1 VSEQT
6 PPAPGDF
13 GVGSHVA
20 GYRLDEQ
27 IGRGGMAV
35 VYRAYDDRLE
45 RRVALKIL
53 APELARDE
61 EFRLR
66 FIRESRAAAA
76 VDHPN
81 IIPIY
86 EAGEGDGILFIA
98 MRFVDGR
105 DVQRLISD
113 LHPLPAARVCDIVA
127 QVASALDAAHA
138 HGLVH
143 RDVKPGNMLREAT
156 SGRAQADHVYLSDF
170 GLSKHAL
177 GASAALTS
185 QGQFLGT
192 LNYVA
197 PEQIE
202 GRPVDGRTDEYA
214 LACSAF
220 EMLAGEPPF
229 RRNESLA
236 IMWAQLSSAPPS
248 ISSMR
253 PGLLA
258 AADEVMSKALAKAPD
273 DRYPTCLEFAA
284 ALRQAC
290 GFGPGAT
297 SPGPGAPGR
306 GATRAVRPDELAAA
320 SAAAAA
326 GAAGSQPGQQPGPAD
341 TGPGSTRAAGTSVP
355 GADVAPARMPGADPA
370 GPAEPGPDPG
380 GPAEPGADPAG
391 TAVPGV
397 AGAAPAG
404 TREAP
409 AGAAETGAARASMAE
424 TGEAPVSTPGASP
437 AASGTP
443 GAGPSGGGPPTRA
456 ARVQGVGATKAGLTD
471 PMGDFDQLYRPR
483 GEPPRAPAPVP
494 PPGPA
499 TAPPRRRSRRGLA
512 AAVAAAVVLLGAGGA
527 YLLLGGSGSNP
538 RHTGTTARVLPLPGC
553 TTVAAHAAR
562 LHHIHTAFAQV
573 GGKPFDVVVTRNHFG
588 FVSLRKGFPL
598 LVMNTS
604 AFVPTT
610 IQSVPAT
617 NPAGEAF
624 THNQQYLLVST
635 GNGLTVFRVSDL
647 EAGLTAPV
655 GSLAAP
661 GAQTPLQVVTSP
673 DDKFAFV
680 VNQNSNNVA
689 VFNLH
694 KALTSGFGPN
704 DFVGMIPTRSDP
716 TGITASPDGRY
727 LYVVSGLANT
737 AIQSGMGTL
746 AVVDMHKAETDPA
759 GSVIKTNDAGCGP
772 ARVITSPDGKDVWVT
787 SGGGNALMAFSAAKL
802 LSDPKHALIAR
813 VAVGEIPLGLVL
825 VSNGTR
831 MVVADS
837 NRDGISSAAPDLL
850 VIDVA
855 KALAGKPAVLG
866 TIKSGQAPRQ
876 FALEPGGKTLL
887 VTNTSSGQ
895 VEAVNVGQL
904 P

>member
-1 VSEQT
+1 VSDQT
-6 PPAPGDF
+6 PPAPGEF
-13 GVGSHVA
+13 GPGSHVA

-35 VYRAYDDRLE
+35 VYRAFDARLE

-53 APELARDE
+53 APELASDE

-86 EAGEGDGILFIA
+86 EAGEGDGVLFIA

-113 LHPLPAARVCDIVA
+113 LHPLPVARVCDIVT
-127 QVASALDAAHA
+127 QVAAALDAAHA

-143 RDVKPGNMLREAT
+143 RDVKPGNMLRDAT
-156 SGRAQADHVYLSDF
+156 SGRAQPDHVYLSDF

-177 GASAALTS
+177 GTSAALTS
-185 QGQFLGT
+185 AGQFLGT

-248 ISSMR
+248 VSGTR
-253 PGLLA
+253 PGLPA
-258 AADEVMSKALAKAPD
+258 AADGVMNKALAKAPD
-273 DRYPTCLEFAA
+273 DRYATCLEFAD
-284 ALRQAC
+284 ALRRAC
-290 GFGPGAT
+290 GVRSGAT
-297 SPGPGAPGR
+297 DQGPAAPGR

-320 SAAAAA
+320 SAA
-326 GAAGSQPGQQPGPAD
+326 GGQPDQPLSPAD
-341 TGPGSTRAAGTSVP
+341 TGPTGTRVVDTSAP
-355 GADVAPARMPGADPA
+355 GAGMAPADMPEPA
-370 GPAEPGPDPG
+370 AAAASAAE
-380 GPAEPGADPAG
+380 
-391 TAVPGV
+391 
-397 AGAAPAG
+397 AGAAP
-404 TREAP
+404 P
-409 AGAAETGAARASMAE
+409 GAAETSVPPPSAAETSVPPPGAAESSVPPASMAE
-424 TGEAPVSTPGASP
+424 TGAAPVSMPGAEP
-437 AASGTP
+437 A
-443 GAGPSGGGPPTRA
+443 GGPPTQMGS
-456 ARVQGVGATKAGLTD
+456 VQGVGPTKAGLTD

-483 GEPPRAPAPVP
+483 SEPPRAPVAEP
-494 PPGPA
+494 PLGPA
-499 TAPPRRRSRRGLA
+499 TVPPRRKSRRGLA
-512 AAVAAAVVLLGAGGA
+512 AAVAAGAVLLGGGA
-527 YLLLGGSGSNP
+527 YLLLGAGGNG
-538 RHTGTTARVLPLPGC
+538 HTSTATTARVLPLPGC
-553 TTVAAHAAR
+553 TTAAAHAAR

-604 AFVPTT
+604 AFAPTT
-610 IQSVPAT
+610 VQSVPAT

-624 THNQQYLLVST
+624 THNQRYLLVST

-647 EAGLTAPV
+647 ESGLTAPV
-655 GSLAAP
+655 GALDAP

-680 VNQNSNNVA
+680 VNQNSNNIA

-694 KALTSGFGPN
+694 KALTAGFGPN

-716 TGITASPDGRY
+716 TGIAASPDGRY

-737 AIQSGMGTL
+737 ALQSGMGTL
-746 AVVDMHKAETDPA
+746 AVVDMHKAETTP
-759 GSVIKTNDAGCGP
+759 GSSVIKTDNAGCGP

-787 SGGGNALMAFSAAKL
+787 AGGGNALEAFSAAKL
-802 LSDPKHALIAR
+802 LNDPKHALIAR
-813 VAVGEIPLGLVL
+813 VAVGEIPLGMVL

-837 NRDGISSAAPDLL
+837 NRDGISSAAANLA

-866 TIKSGQAPRQ
+866 TIKSGLAPRQ
-876 FALEPGGKTLL
+876 FALEPNGKTLL
-887 VTNTSSGQ
+887 VTNTGSGQ
-895 VEAVNVGQL
+895 VEAVNIGQL